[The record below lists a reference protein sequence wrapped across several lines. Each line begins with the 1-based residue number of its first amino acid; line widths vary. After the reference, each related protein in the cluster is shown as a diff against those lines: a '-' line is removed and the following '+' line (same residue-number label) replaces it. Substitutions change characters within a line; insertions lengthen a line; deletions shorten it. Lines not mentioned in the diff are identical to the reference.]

1 MVIFNKVE
9 CDELLYGINTNWQA
23 IKNNQE
29 YYDKYVVQGYED
41 KLTCGYT
48 VIFAFEDL
56 EFLKKLTKL

>member
-1 MVIFNKVE
+1 MVILNKVE
-9 CDELLYGINTNWQA
+9 CDELLYGINTNWRA

-29 YYDKYVVQGYED
+29 NYDKYVVQGYED